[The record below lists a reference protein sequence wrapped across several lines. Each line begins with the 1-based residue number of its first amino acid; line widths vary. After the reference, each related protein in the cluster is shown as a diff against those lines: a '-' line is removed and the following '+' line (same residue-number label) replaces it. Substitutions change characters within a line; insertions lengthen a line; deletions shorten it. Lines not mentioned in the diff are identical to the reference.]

1 MVYMSMKRAANV
13 GGNLFMSLASVICLP
28 NVGKQKNE
36 GQWDEIS
43 RKRNEAEVGAV
54 LFAFIRYRRE
64 DTEVSDLHM
73 SSDSQ
78 YRAI

>member
-1 MVYMSMKRAANV
+1 MSTKSAANV
-13 GGNLFMSLASVICLP
+13 GGVLFISLASVICLP

-43 RKRNEAEVGAV
+43 RKRNEAEVGTV
-54 LFAFIRYRRE
+54 LLAFSGYRPE
-64 DTEVSDLHM
+64 ETEMSDLHM

-78 YRAI
+78 YKAI